1 MLNTS
6 DWPEK
11 KLNVLRGLH
20 LDPRNVRLD
29 IDPKVEADIL
39 EDLFINENALG
50 LVEAICKVGY
60 LTHDV
65 PVAIKRDGEYVMVEG
80 NRRLAALKAIQNPAL
95 VPTHQARIENL
106 VKNLKNRASLSN
118 IRVMVAPDQNAADQL
133 VAAIHTSNLRRR
145 WGAARQAAFFQ
156 AQVDS
161 GKKLKTL
168 VARYPTID
176 VKQFVRRALIVNEFR
191 NAKLK
196 DPALRDFFTTKQW
209 KSGLSVL
216 NRIYPSRDFQALTGF
231 SMDDEGKLSKSI
243 SQAKFNKIAE
253 IIIQGMKSGDL
264 NTRSLNTVRS
274 LRFTMLIDELRDV
287 VEPRPQAG
295 KGSKKTGEK
304 AKGTKGKQTG
314 DATQGKGDDGT
325 SPARS
330 RPGRKKRYLVELSQI
345 DVPDSYPHATRECLQ
360 ELSAIDMQRFP
371 NAAFLLMRAS
381 LEKSIKAFAEAKG
394 ADIRGVGN
402 EQGRVQLGHALKW
415 LLQYAQKEGPPSIIQ
430 PIQRVRDGK
439 LVYMASGDSLNA
451 VNHNHEF
458 SVDPDEALAMWGAL
472 DPLMR
477 YVVKI

>member
-20 LDPRNVRLD
+20 LDPRNVRLE

-65 PVAIKRDGEYVMVEG
+65 PVAIRRDGKYVMVEG
-80 NRRLAALKAIQNPAL
+80 NRRLAALKAIQNPRL
-95 VPTHQARIENL
+95 VPTHQARIETL
-106 VKNLKNRASLSN
+106 VKGLKTRSILSK

-145 WGAARQAAFFQ
+145 WGPARQAAFFQ

-168 VARYPTID
+168 ITRYPTIE
-176 VKQFVRRALIVNEFR
+176 VKQFVFRALVVNEFR

-209 KSGLSVL
+209 KKGISVL
-216 NRIYPSRDFQALTGF
+216 ARIYPSREFLALTGF
-231 SMDDEGKLSKSI
+231 SMDDAGKLSKTI

-253 IIIQGMKSGDL
+253 IIIQGMKYGDL

-274 LRFTMLIDELRDV
+274 LRFTMLMEELREV
-287 VEPRPQAG
+287 VEPKAKAG
-295 KGSKKTGEK
+295 KGSKKT
-304 AKGTKGKQTG
+304 KGKAEGAQEKQAG
-314 DATQGKGDDGT
+314 GANRGKSSGGT
-325 SPARS
+325 STTGS
-330 RPGRKKRYLVELSQI
+330 RPGRKKHYLVELSQI

-360 ELSAIDMQRFP
+360 ELSAIDLQKFP

-439 LVYMASGDSLNA
+439 LVYMASSDSLNA

-458 SVDPDEALAMWGAL
+458 TVDPDEALAMWGAL

-477 YVVKI
+477 YVVNI